1 MVLANK
7 TVVVSAL
14 SANVPK
20 STLAVILWVS
30 VERVRHDLANR
41 LDAREEEEG
50 KKMREKEKIV
60 KVRNGLQSKVGD
72 WEGE

>member
-1 MVLANK
+1 VVLANK

-20 STLAVILWVS
+20 GTLAVILWVS

-41 LDAREEEEG
+41 LEARWEEEG
-50 KKMREKEKIV
+50 KKMIEKGVIVMVREEKERRKSF
-60 KVRNGLQSKVGD
+60 KL
-72 WEGE
+72 

>member
-20 STLAVILWVS
+20 GTLAVILWVS

-41 LDAREEEEG
+41 LEARWEEEG
-50 KKMREKEKIV
+50 EKMIEK
-60 KVRNGLQSKVGD
+60 G
-72 WEGE
+72 